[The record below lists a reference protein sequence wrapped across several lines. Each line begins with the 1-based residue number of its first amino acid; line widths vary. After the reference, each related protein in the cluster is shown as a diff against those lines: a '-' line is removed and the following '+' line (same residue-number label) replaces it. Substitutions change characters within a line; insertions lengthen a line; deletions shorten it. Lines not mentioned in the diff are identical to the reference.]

1 MTDPTEA
8 ILAYLRQIGAGLDP
22 DFLREAVRGMS
33 TLLMEMEVKQ
43 QIGADRYERTE
54 NRTTI
59 EEGEA
64 PEQAMLRKAF
74 EETGLTGL
82 VLDRFLGEQKRDLAD
97 FGREQGVTVFHSA
110 LTQEKCN
117 NDLLTKRR
125 LIGVSADSLLV
136 GASHRAHVHAS
147 EKG

>member
-1 MTDPTEA
+1 MIIRSDRKIA
-8 ILAYLRQIGAGLDP
+8 
-22 DFLREAVRGMS
+22 
-33 TLLMEMEVKQ
+33 TL
-43 QIGADRYERTE
+43 
-54 NRTTI
+54 N
-59 EEGEA
+59 
-64 PEQAMLRKAF
+64 
-74 EETGLTGL
+74 
-82 VLDRFLGEQKRDLAD
+82 
-97 FGREQGVTVFHSA
+97 QGVTVFHSA